1 MKRLFMVV
9 GVVLGLCLIAGP
21 PAAAAPQQVTLLHVN
36 DTHSHLE
43 AWGPKDAGLD
53 GTLGGLPKAAA
64 IIAAEKTADPN
75 AIFVHSG
82 DFMNGDLFFNEY
94 RGVKELQLLQSL
106 GLDAYVP
113 GNNEFMQGILPS
125 TLGTS
130 FLKSV
135 LNSTWPGGAS
145 LVPMLGTNLKPDR
158 YAALLPWVTK
168 TLIKD
173 ANGVKIGFCGLTVA
187 QATDPGLAAATCV
200 ADLHAAGAQVV
211 ICVTHFGMDAA
222 RALAG
227 SVPGIDVIVN
237 GHDNAVLE
245 QPEAVAQSG
254 GGTTLI
260 VSAGCY
266 YRYVGRLRLQVDGT
280 AVSFVD
286 YALLGA
292 DADTSSL
299 PAVQQAVEDLKGPIV
314 ARYGDVYHQPLAWAS
329 QDIVGE
335 PDPAKAKR
343 DTPLG
348 NLFTDAY
355 RALTGT
361 DVAFEASAYLRDA
374 LPRGPI
380 VGADIFRSMPFGL
393 PAAVGTPPVP
403 IVRPYRLVT
412 FRTTGSGL
420 IAVLQV
426 TIGMGG
432 DYFPQVSGLRL
443 KYDSR
448 LKPGSQVLVDSVLVG
463 DEKLVADS
471 RYSVTVTEG
480 VFAVLKTIIPGLD
493 LDAVT
498 TLDTLAFDAA
508 RALVVERG
516 ELGPVASN
524 RIRDIGAIPG
534 KSR

>member
-1 MKRLFMVV
+1 MRRKIITVFVAFLALA
-9 GVVLGLCLIAGP
+9 VLTIGSGP
-21 PAAAAPQQVTLLHVN
+21 SAAAAPQQVTLLHVN

-75 AIFVHSG
+75 ALFVHSG
-82 DFMNGDLFFNEY
+82 DFMNGDLFFSEY

-106 GLDAYVP
+106 GLDAFVP
-113 GNNEFMQGILPS
+113 GNHEFM
-125 TLGTS
+125 LGTT

-135 LNSTWPGGAS
+135 LNSTWPGGAG

-168 TLIKD
+168 TLVKD
-173 ANGVKIGFCGLTVA
+173 ANGVKIGFCGLTGS
-187 QATDPGLAAATCV
+187 QATDPVPAAMGCV
-200 ADLHAAGAQVV
+200 TALRAAGAQVV
-211 ICVTHFGMDAA
+211 IGVTHFGMDAA

-292 DADTSSL
+292 DADTAPL
-299 PAVQQAVEDLKGPIV
+299 AWVHQAVEDLKGPIV
-314 ARYGDVYHQPLAWAS
+314 ARYGDVYHQQLAWAG

-355 RALTGT
+355 RAATGT
-361 DVAFEASAYLRDA
+361 DVAWEASAYLRDA

-380 VGADIFRSMPFGL
+380 VGADVFRSMPFGL
-393 PAAVGTPPVP
+393 SFGT

-412 FRTTGSGL
+412 FRATGAGL
-420 IAVLQV
+420 IALLQKS
-426 TIGMGG
+426 IEIGG

-448 LKPGSQVLVDSVLVG
+448 LEPASQVLVDSVLVG
-463 DEKLVADS
+463 DEKLVAD
-471 RYSVTVTEG
+471 RLYSVTVTEG
-480 VFAVLKTIIPGLD
+480 VFAVVKTLIPVT
-493 LDAVT
+493 DAV

>member
-9 GVVLGLCLIAGP
+9 GVVLGLCLMAGP
-21 PAAAAPQQVTLLHVN
+21 PASAAPQQVTLLHVN
-36 DTHSHLE
+36 DTHSHLD
-43 AWGPKDAGLD
+43 AWGPKDASLD

-64 IIAAEKTADPN
+64 IVAAERTANPG
-75 AIFVHSG
+75 ALFVHSG

-94 RGVKELQLLQSL
+94 RGVKELLLLQSI
-106 GLDAYVP
+106 GLDAFVP
-113 GNNEFMQGILPS
+113 GNHELQFGS
-125 TLGTS
+125 S

-135 LNSTWPGGAS
+135 LNSTWPGGAG
-145 LVPMLGTNLKPDR
+145 LVPMLGTNLSPAA
-158 YAALLPWVTK
+158 YAALSPWVTR

-173 ANGVKIGFCGLTVA
+173 ANGVKTGVFGLTYPTGSLVV
-187 QATDPGLAAATCV
+187 DPGPAAAAAV
-200 ADLHAAGAQVV
+200 AALRAAGAQVV
-211 ICVTHFGMDAA
+211 ICVSHFGMDSA
-222 RALAG
+222 RSLAG
-227 SVPGIDVIVN
+227 SLSGIDVIVN

-245 QPEAVAQSG
+245 QPEVVTQSG

-260 VSAGCY
+260 VSAGHY
-266 YRYVGRLRLQVDGT
+266 YQYVGRLRLQVDGT
-280 AVSFVD
+280 TVSFVD

-292 DADTSSL
+292 DADTPPL
-299 PAVQQAVEDLKGPIV
+299 AWVQQAVEDLKGPIV
-314 ARYGDVYHQPLAWAS
+314 TRYGDVYHQQLAWAG

-361 DVAFEASAYLRDA
+361 DVAVEASGLLRDA

-380 VGADIFRSMPFGL
+380 VGADVFRSMPFGL
-393 PAAVGTPPVP
+393 PAAVGTPPVA

-420 IAVLQV
+420 IAVLQA
-426 TIGMGG
+426 TIGLGG
-432 DYFPQVSGLRL
+432 DYFPQVSGMRL

-448 LKPGSQVLVDSVLVG
+448 LEPGSQVLVDSVLVG
-463 DEKLVADS
+463 DEKLAAD
-471 RYSVTVTEG
+471 RLYSVTVTEG
-480 VFAVLKTIIPGLD
+480 VFSVVKNLMPVQD
-493 LDAVT
+493 VVT
-498 TLDTLAFDAA
+498 LNTLAFDAA

-516 ELGPVASN
+516 ELGPAASN